1 MNERLLFSAI
11 YLFSVFMSSVSQVL
25 LKKSAMEG
33 HGSRLREYLNV
44 RVIVAYI
51 IFFGSTLVTVIA
63 LRYVPMSQ
71 GYIFEATGYVYV
83 GILSVLFLKEKLSR
97 RKLFGMAFILAGAV
111 VFGL

>member
-1 MNERLLFSAI
+1 MDKRLLFSII

-25 LKKSAMEG
+25 LKKSAMQPHE
-33 HGSRLREYLNV
+33 SKLKEYLNI
-44 RVIVAYI
+44 RVIAAYV
-51 IFFGSTLVTVIA
+51 IFFGSTLVTVFA

-83 GILSVLFLKEKLSR
+83 GVLSVLFLKEKLSK
-97 RKLFGMAFILAGAV
+97 RKLLGMALILAGAV